1 MTFAGIN
8 EETGHVGDHRDRLNS
23 QDFGIEETK
32 SSSEDQEFKQEML
45 NDSIH
50 FLQTIDKLKH
60 KKENIDDESQNTDN
74 ILGELQRRLSIEEQY
89 ENYVRIQSLA

>member
-1 MTFAGIN
+1 MTFAGIT
-8 EETGHVGDHRDRLNS
+8 EETGHVDDHRDRLNS

-50 FLQTIDKLKH
+50 FL
-60 KKENIDDESQNTDN
+60 
-74 ILGELQRRLSIEEQY
+74 
-89 ENYVRIQSLA
+89 